1 MQSIHFCYPF
11 SSLLAFRHEI
21 LHDYTTPLA
30 KSDTGLC
37 IFYHLTS
44 ATSRAYLRPKPS
56 SSLLVLQ
63 GVFPEDRMREKCP
76 QAALLPTDLKSG
88 IRPRVASENGAVAT
102 STLVKGIRL
111 VIAFM
116 VNAYE
121 SSRLSA
127 FSTCKNILD
136 ERIILCRGKR
146 ETAAFCTYGRFVLIG
161 RVQCGTTSPGNSLD
175 GDTGGQVTPFRHIQI
190 EIL

>member
-1 MQSIHFCYPF
+1 MPGIIPF
-11 SSLLAFRHEI
+11 LLTNNQALTDENLRNAKFRHSNRVA
-21 LHDYTTPLA
+21 LHHLA
-30 KSDTGLC
+30 
-37 IFYHLTS
+37 
-44 ATSRAYLRPKPS
+44 SRAYLRPKPS

-116 VNAYE
+116 VNAHE

-146 ETAAFCTYGRFVLIG
+146 ETAAFRTYGRLVLIG
-161 RVQCGTTSPGNSLD
+161 RVQYRIARPGNRLE
-175 GDTGGQVTPFRHIQI
+175 GN
-190 EIL
+190 